1 MTNESYPKIVDQ
13 LSSLIDRYD
22 AFVIDQWGV
31 LHDGGAVY
39 PGVIEALRLIKEAG
53 KPALILTN
61 SSKTD
66 AVNVQRLDQRFGIH
80 GELYSL
86 LISSAQILKDR
97 LAARREEPY
106 CSLGARVYVV
116 ADGQDA
122 CLLDGL
128 DYERCTDITSADFVV
143 LLSVAPDHTV
153 EDHLAWISVAAKRG
167 LPLFCP
173 SADVLSVNIQ
183 GVVNGMGPVIQE
195 FSLLGG
201 NVINL
206 GKPSSDVYCTCKA
219 RLGTPEGA
227 KILAIGDQIESDIFG
242 ANAQGW
248 DAALVMTGA
257 SQKRFAN
264 QKSLEDVVQHL
275 VSSQPISHWPRWI
288 SPSFQ

>member
-1 MTNESYPKIVDQ
+1 MANESYPKIVGHI
-13 LSSLIDRYD
+13 SSLIDRYD

-53 KPALILTN
+53 KPSVILTN

-66 AVNVQRLDQRFGIH
+66 AVNVQRLHQKFAID
-80 GELYSL
+80 GELYSH

-106 CSLGARVYVV
+106 SSLGARVYVV

-122 CLLDGL
+122 ILLEDL
-128 DYERCTDITSADFVV
+128 DYQRTTDITNADFVV

-153 EDHLAWISVAAKRG
+153 ADHLGWITVSAQRG

-183 GVVNGMGPVIQE
+183 GVVNGMAPVIQA
-195 FSLLGG
+195 FSAMGG
-201 NVINL
+201 RVINL
-206 GKPSSDVYCTCKA
+206 GKPSSDVYSTCKA
-219 RLGTPEGA
+219 KLGAPEGA

-257 SQKRFAN
+257 SQRRFAN
-264 QKSLEDVVQHL
+264 HKSLEDVVRHL
-275 VSSQPISHWPRWI
+275 VSSQPTSHWPRWI
-288 SPSFQ
+288 AASFQ